1 MFFEFLQ
8 RNPSKE
14 LLQKLADRNR
24 ESWFNDKTFLGLYGE
39 KEAEYQSGK
48 VKPFIDFE
56 LFERLFAT
64 VRDKKLWEITEN
76 DIRNAEKI
84 MMDYAQARRI

>member
-56 LFERLFAT
+56 LFRKAFCHSQRQKTLG
-64 VRDKKLWEITEN
+64 N
-76 DIRNAEKI
+76 H
-84 MMDYAQARRI
+84 